1 MTFSKEADETL
12 QIDMTPLVD
21 CIFAIILFL
30 LVAASFQESV
40 EQDLSIS
47 LPTQSKELKVKAPP
61 SKPVVIN
68 IRNRPAGPEYA
79 VEGTVYPLYDLQ
91 NYLSRAQGLNK
102 NQSVVIRGDRNLKW
116 DSVAGVMGLCAQ
128 VGIANVSAAVV
139 TEEGK

>member
-1 MTFSKEADETL
+1 MTFSKEGDETL

-40 EQDLSIS
+40 EQDLSIQ
-47 LPTQSKELKVKAPP
+47 LPTQGKDLKVKAPP
-61 SKPVVIN
+61 AKPVVIN
-68 IRNRPAGPEYA
+68 IRNKPAGPEYA
-79 VEGTVYPLYDLQ
+79 VEGAVFPMYELQ

-116 DSVAGVMGLCAQ
+116 DSVAGVMGMCA
-128 VGIANVSAAVV
+128 GGDYECI
-139 TEEGK
+139 GGGCDG